1 MNATHTCCPTDLL
14 PALLPALKPVKASVL
29 APVLAPTQAPTQR
42 PLWARLGLGLQAAV
56 ASWQAAAYQRH
67 CQRALQ
73 GLSEET
79 LRDIG
84 MAERLP
90 SQPQTLGLLD
100 YERGRWS

>member
-1 MNATHTCCPTDLL
+1 MNATHTVCCPSL
-14 PALLPALKPVKASVL
+14 PL
-29 APVLAPTQAPTQR
+29 PTQR
-42 PLWARLGLGLQAAV
+42 PLWQRAWLDVQSAWQ
-56 ASWQAAAYQRH
+56 SWQAAAYQRQ

-90 SQPQTLGLLD
+90 PRPQTLGLLD